1 MRTSI
6 PLMLAMDTSTRT
18 ISVALYCESEVIC
31 EQTWTSLDYHTVQL
45 APTVADIF
53 TRNNQQISDLVAIAV
68 ASGPG
73 SFTGLRIGMAFAKGL
88 ALALHIPLVGVRT
101 FEILARAQPPADIP
115 MAVVIRA
122 GRGRFAVSWF
132 RYHQNQWHALE
143 GEEVL
148 TVEQLSQR
156 VQSPTIICGELTGDE
171 RNVLAQMGD
180 LVTLANPAQSLRRA
194 AYLAEIGW
202 SRWKNQQIDNPM
214 FLVPHYLHYHDPI
227 PG

>member
-6 PLMLAMDTSTRT
+6 PLILALDTSTRT
-18 ISVALYCESEVIC
+18 ISVALYCENEVFC

-53 TRNNQQISDLVAIAV
+53 IRNNQQISDLVAIAV

-88 ALALHIPLVGVRT
+88 VLALHIPLVGVRT
-101 FEILARAQPPADIP
+101 FEILAYAQPPADIP

-122 GRGRFAVSWF
+122 GRDRFAVGWF
-132 RYHQNQWHALE
+132 RYHDNQWHTLE

-148 TVEQLSQR
+148 TIEQLNQR
-156 VQSPTIICGELTGDE
+156 IQSPAIVCGELTNE
-171 RNVLAQMGD
+171 VRNVLIQKGE
-180 LVTLANPAQSLRRA
+180 LVTLTNPARSLRRA

-202 SRWKNQQIDNPM
+202 SRWKNQQIDDPM